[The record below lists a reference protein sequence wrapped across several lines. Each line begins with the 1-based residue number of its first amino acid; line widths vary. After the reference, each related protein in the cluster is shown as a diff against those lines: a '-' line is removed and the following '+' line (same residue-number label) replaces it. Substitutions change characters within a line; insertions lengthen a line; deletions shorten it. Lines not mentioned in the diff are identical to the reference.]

1 MKRTLLVI
9 NNNSGNA
16 SSIDEDVLAAAF
28 VAGGFQIEGQISLP
42 EDELPLRIEVEKQGY
57 DTVAVCAGDGTVSTL
72 CSNLAG
78 WQGEVLVL
86 PGGTMNLLSRRLHGE
101 RLLPD
106 LLEMLPQISAEAAS
120 VPVVTVGNTEIFTGL
135 TVGPSTRWGK
145 VREGIRQA
153 DITSLS
159 ETVPEA
165 WSETLGDEGV
175 WLEGDMR
182 QSYAGI
188 FIEPRDAQNLRV
200 IAFKADS
207 LGDMVNHGL
216 AWLRHDFRK
225 GPRDELGVMQSA
237 TIVGD
242 QKQTGTLVDGEY
254 QDCTL
259 PMTCNAA
266 MSSVRFLRIA
276 R

>member
-9 NNNSGNA
+9 NSNSGNA
-16 SSIDEDVLAAAF
+16 SSVDEEVLAARFEA
-28 VAGGFQIEGQISLP
+28 AGFQITDRIMLPGDDLPSRALVEGQ
-42 EDELPLRIEVEKQGY
+42 GF
-57 DTVAVCAGDGTVSTL
+57 DTVAICAGDGTVSSL

-78 WQGEVLVL
+78 WPGEVLVL

-101 RLLPD
+101 YVLSELMDLLPN
-106 LLEMLPQISAEAAS
+106 ISGTALA
-120 VPVVTVGNTEIFTGL
+120 VPVIRVGDKEILTGL

-165 WSETLGDEGV
+165 WSETLGDDGV
-175 WLEGDMR
+175 WLKGGAREA
-182 QSYAGI
+182 YAGI
-188 FIEPRDAQNLRV
+188 FIEPHAAGNISVL
-200 IAFKADS
+200 AFKANS

-216 AWLRHDFRK
+216 AWLQRDFRD
-225 GPRDELGVMQSA
+225 GPRDELGLMGSA
-237 TIVGD
+237 TVVGD
-242 QKQTGTLVDGEY
+242 QAQTGILVDGEY
-254 QDCTL
+254 EDCIL
-259 PMTCNAA
+259 PVTCRAA

-276 R
+276 P